1 MSAPRHRL
9 LFQLKQHWLG
19 ADYAREGPAGNDITR
34 TNVPDVRL
42 SFRHDTLLDELD
54 NIFRSNKLNHD
65 SGWNLCATNVMLT
78 SHTLVKEIIVKLI
91 IEKFHP
97 GS

>member
-1 MSAPRHRL
+1 MCELARNSVLMSGFSHE
-9 LFQLKQHWLG
+9 LKQHWLG

-54 NIFRSNKLNHD
+54 NIFR
-65 SGWNLCATNVMLT
+65 GA
-78 SHTLVKEIIVKLI
+78 
-91 IEKFHP
+91 
-97 GS
+97 